1 MNSPYIWLSIFAENG
16 HFDNGYFRQKFHME
30 GEFVQI
36 RELALV
42 IIFSIFTKNDNFGL
56 KIKIL
61 HFLKIRPSAY
71 SSSTLNFSIR
81 GFLKFHTSDMYLYFQ
96 F

>member
-1 MNSPYIWLSIFAENG
+1 
-16 HFDNGYFRQKFHME
+16 ME

-56 KIKIL
+56 KMEIL
-61 HFLKIRPSAY
+61 HFLEIQPSAY

>member
-1 MNSPYIWLSIFAENG
+1 MAIFVKN
-16 HFDNGYFRQKFHME
+16 FIIHME

-56 KIKIL
+56 KMEIL
-61 HFLKIRPSAY
+61 HFLEIQPY